1 MLIITIIRWNDQSL
15 RATLS
20 GKGRER
26 RSDMSNGDR
35 GTANLSLYVE
45 QAHRE
50 QGRMIASMTRDASA
64 RLKQMT
70 GRVGRGL
77 LRFGWTLAERV
88 LSAHRRRVALRE
100 LEALDDR
107 MLKDIGLSRGS
118 IPYEMERASNGSGG
132 AGTALGGL
140 RQRPHPKM
148 ASPRSGA
155 RKRRSVAPRRSTWTR
170 GPRVSRGTRRSRAEE
185 GPCCRRS
192 GLKAARLRRF
202 SH

>member
-1 MLIITIIRWNDQSL
+1 
-15 RATLS
+15 
-20 GKGRER
+20 
-26 RSDMSNGDR
+26 MSNGDR

-132 AGTALGGL
+132 AGTAL
-140 RQRPHPKM
+140 
-148 ASPRSGA
+148 
-155 RKRRSVAPRRSTWTR
+155 VRSTPEASSKDGVAAVGREEETF
-170 GPRVSRGTRRSRAEE
+170 RR
-185 GPCCRRS
+185 
-192 GLKAARLRRF
+192 AA
-202 SH
+202 

>member
-1 MLIITIIRWNDQSL
+1 
-15 RATLS
+15 
-20 GKGRER
+20 
-26 RSDMSNGDR
+26 MSNGDR

-132 AGTALGGL
+132 AGTAL
-140 RQRPHPKM
+140 
-148 ASPRSGA
+148 
-155 RKRRSVAPRRSTWTR
+155 VRSTQTAAPKVGVVAR
-170 GPRVSRGTRRSRAEE
+170 EEETRR
-185 GPCCRRS
+185 
-192 GLKAARLRRF
+192 AA
-202 SH
+202 